1 MIRDSVLRSCG
12 LLSTKIGGPS
22 VYPPQPK
29 SVTSEG
35 TYGGLN
41 WKSSDGQDRYRRA
54 IYTFS
59 KRTSPYAMFSTF
71 DAPSGESC
79 LARRESSNT
88 PLQALTLLNDIV
100 IMEAAQG
107 FAKTISTNRKT
118 LEENLHLV
126 FRSILT
132 RPASNEELTFL
143 RYFYMTTL
151 MELKQNP
158 ESIVKITGSVQE
170 KSIEQAAWVLTIRS
184 LLNLDEA
191 LVKR

>member
-1 MIRDSVLRSCG
+1 M
-12 LLSTKIGGPS
+12 
-22 VYPPQPK
+22 
-29 SVTSEG
+29 TSEG